1 MNSSNSPKAWAE
13 ISIDGP
19 SFILETLAE
28 FFNSIGAR
36 GAIFS
41 SPQNKKPGYESI
53 TCFIP
58 HDKKFPAKLAKL
70 RKYLAELSR
79 LFPDHQLSEPRIQI
93 IKDTDWINQWRETVV
108 PTKVSKKFWVVP
120 EWRKPPKEA
129 LKPGYRVIIMEPGLA
144 FGTGYH
150 PTTRLC
156 LEMIE
161 ELVPER
167 ARTVLDVG
175 TGTGILAMAS
185 AMLGAKSVLAID
197 IDPLS
202 LEVAN
207 DNLQRNKLKSRVR
220 LQLVKENSALRLGR
234 KKFELILA
242 NLFEAEL
249 KKLAE
254 DFAKHLKNKGYLAIS
269 GILPEQASPLMKV
282 YKKLGMRILQKKE
295 QNKWIAILMRKN

>member
-1 MNSSNSPKAWAE
+1 
-13 ISIDGP
+13 
-19 SFILETLAE
+19 
-28 FFNSIGAR
+28 
-36 GAIFS
+36 
-41 SPQNKKPGYESI
+41 
-53 TCFIP
+53 
-58 HDKKFPAKLAKL
+58 
-70 RKYLAELSR
+70 
-79 LFPDHQLSEPRIQI
+79 
-93 IKDTDWINQWRETVV
+93 
-108 PTKVSKKFWVVP
+108 
-120 EWRKPPKEA
+120 
-129 LKPGYRVIIMEPGLA
+129 
-144 FGTGYH
+144 
-150 PTTRLC
+150 
-156 LEMIE
+156 
-161 ELVPER
+161 
-167 ARTVLDVG
+167 
-175 TGTGILAMAS
+175 
-185 AMLGAKSVLAID
+185 VLAID

-220 LQLVKENSALRLGR
+220 LQLVKENSALRLSR